1 MSGFGA
7 SPFGSSPF
15 GSQSAAVVPDVDPAV
30 EGGVCVILAVD
41 SVVHIISPTRD
52 WRWTMDRFAER
63 VAGSNLL
70 PFTVEVKTADQRP
83 FDLTNSTALFTLTR
97 VGSTAP
103 AVDSKPQTNTPGPLG
118 KFEYAPAEG
127 ELDEDGEYRV
137 TAEMTILGKKRVDR
151 FGVRVLPAF
160 L

>member
-7 SPFGSSPF
+7 SPFGAAPF
-15 GSQSAAVVPDVDPAV
+15 GSQTAAAVPDADSAV
-30 EGGVCVILAVD
+30 EGGVVVILAVD

-52 WRWTMDRFAER
+52 WRWTMDRFADR

-70 PFTVEVKTADQRP
+70 PFTVFVKTADQRA
-83 FDLTNSTALFTLTR
+83 FDLTGQSAVFTLTR
-97 VGSTAP
+97 VGSTSP

-137 TAEMTILGKKRVDR
+137 KVEMTILGKKRNDR
-151 FGVRVLPAF
+151 FGVRVLPGC
-160 L
+160 

>member
-15 GSQSAAVVPDVDPAV
+15 GSQSAAVVPDVDPVV

-52 WRWTMDRFAER
+52 WRWTMDRHADR

-70 PFTVEVKTADQRP
+70 PFTVLVKTANQRP
-83 FDLTNSTALFTLTR
+83 FDLTGSTALFTLVR
-97 VGSTAP
+97 EGATAP
-103 AVDSKPQTNTPGPLG
+103 AVDSKANTNTPGPDG
-118 KFEYAPAEG
+118 AFEYSPTLE
-127 ELDEDGEYRV
+127 EMSEDGEYRLTV
-137 TAEMTILGKKRVDR
+137 VMSILGKQRVDR
-151 FGVRVLPAF
+151 FGVQILPAF
-160 L
+160 